1 MYQNVLAVV
10 NDHQS
15 VWNGVQGMTTVVD
28 QLHDLLNTLQNKLN
42 LQSTLTQGIQI
53 EKQAYLE
60 SFTEELSILKK
71 ALFLYAAET
80 NNLALRE
87 RHKESKSKVASLSPD
102 RLEIL
107 SINLIEDLETYESSL
122 GTIGITAEKI
132 QQFKDKAAQLEN
144 YKNSVRQAIVER
156 STETSEIRELEKQI
170 NRLLI
175 DRLDRFMSFYKATDS
190 SFFKTYRGARKIIG
204 NSGNT
209 GTKPNDQKNGSVQ

>member
-10 NDHQS
+10 NDHQPA
-15 VWNGVQGMTTVVD
+15 WNGVQGMATVVD
-28 QLHDLLNTLQNKLN
+28 QVQGLLNTLQNKLN

-53 EKQAYLE
+53 EKQAYLKD
-60 SFTEELSILKK
+60 FTEELSILKK

-80 NNLALRE
+80 NNLSLRE
-87 RHKESKSKVASLSPD
+87 RHKESKSKVASLSAD

-107 SINLIEDLETYESSL
+107 SINLIEDLEAHESAL
-122 GTIGITAEKI
+122 GTMGVTLEKI

-144 YKNSVRQAIVER
+144 YKNSVRHAIVER

-204 NSGNT
+204 NNGHT
-209 GTKPNDQKNGSVQ
+209 GTKPNGQENASA